1 MAPFEQA
8 TEVRPPQAPEYNC
21 SIAPVAAS
29 WVPILVNAIV
39 ATGVPAPVV
48 NLYQTSSSGVPTAQP
63 TAVPLAV
70 AARTV
75 PARGVP
81 EVSVAAEQGASLVGW
96 AETK

>member
-1 MAPFEQA
+1 
-8 TEVRPPQAPEYNC
+8 
-21 SIAPVAAS
+21 
-29 WVPILVNAIV
+29 
-39 ATGVPAPVV
+39 V

-96 AETK
+96 AETKVVRKESAINAQKSSGLFMMVDLLGQNIDLFTSIQSH